1 MFYNLYRNVK
11 YLQKQNKLTIVELAH
26 ELNLAASSLANFEGG
41 QYNCK
46 LVLLDK
52 IAKEFNISLDDL
64 VYKDLKNNY

>member
-1 MFYNLYRNVK
+1 MFYNLQHNIRFLRK
-11 YLQKQNKLTIVELAH
+11 QKGLTIPMLAKK
-26 ELNLAASSLANFEGG
+26 LSLATSSLANLENG

-64 VYKDLKNNY
+64 VYKDLKNNC

>member
-1 MFYNLYRNVK
+1 MFYNLQRNIRFLRK
-11 YLQKQNKLTIVELAH
+11 QKGLTVPMLAKKLSLAT
-26 ELNLAASSLANFEGG
+26 SSLANLENG